1 MKLSLKRAP
10 PAMIPFFGFA
20 LGAGPDSEDGWQAG
34 LPGIRPR
41 CVTEDAPQPVPAGT
55 AD

>member
-1 MKLSLKRAP
+1 MKLSLKRTP

-20 LGAGPDSEDGWQAG
+20 LGAGLDSEDGWQAG
-34 LPGIRPR
+34 LPGIRPHYA
-41 CVTEDAPQPVPAGT
+41 TEDAPQPVPAGR

>member
-1 MKLSLKRAP
+1 MKLFLKRAQ
-10 PAMIPFFGFA
+10 PAMIPSFGVA
-20 LGAGPDSEDGWQAG
+20 LGAGPDPEDVWQAG

-41 CVTEDAPQPVPAGT
+41 YVTEDAPQPVPAGT